1 MRHLVLGVVLVVP
14 SLATLALQGGE
25 KASTKSALQ
34 TDPTGWLD
42 LFPGPKLDGWKR
54 VPIAPDEKVAA
65 KNPWS
70 VDSKNSVLL
79 CDGVGIKEMLLYQ
92 KPFRDGVFHVEWR
105 FRKVNDPKA
114 PYNGGVYVRTS
125 EDGKVWLQAQVAH
138 LEKPPF
144 LGDLFGDMLVDG
156 KPKRVLIEGT
166 GNKRANPP
174 GEWNTYEI
182 TCKGKTISV
191 WVNGAVTTTWNDCQ
205 VPVGHVGLQAEYYF
219 LEFKKLM
226 FKETK

>member
-1 MRHLVLGVVLVVP
+1 MRCLAICLVLGLP
-14 SLATLALQGGE
+14 LLGALHGGE
-25 KASTKSALQ
+25 KTKSALQ
-34 TDPTGWLD
+34 TDAKGWMD
-42 LFPGPKLDGWKR
+42 LFPGPKLEGWKR

-70 VDSKNSVLL
+70 IDAKNKLLL

-105 FRKVNDPKA
+105 FRKVNDPK
-114 PYNGGVYVRTS
+114 PQYNGGVYVRTS

-138 LEKPPF
+138 LEKPP
-144 LGDLFGDMLVDG
+144 LLADLFGDMLVDG
-156 KPKRVLIEGT
+156 KLKRVMIEGT
-166 GNKRANPP
+166 GHKRGNPP

-182 TCKGKTISV
+182 TCKGKTISA

-205 VPVGHVGLQAEYYF
+205 VPIGHVGLQAEYYF
-219 LEFKKLM
+219 IEFKNLK
-226 FKETK
+226 FKETS